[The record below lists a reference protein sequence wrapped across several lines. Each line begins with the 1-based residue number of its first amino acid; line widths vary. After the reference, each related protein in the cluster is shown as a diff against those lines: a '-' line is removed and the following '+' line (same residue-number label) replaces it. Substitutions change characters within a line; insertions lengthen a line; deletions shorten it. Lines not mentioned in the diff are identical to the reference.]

1 MKKKPVEII
10 IKSQG
15 GYHEHSFLAELKD
28 DKQLFAL
35 GSTPVEAIGKLF
47 IQRQKELG
55 FEIINR

>member
-1 MKKKPVEII
+1 MKKKAIEIV

-15 GYHEHSFLAELKD
+15 GHHEHNFLAELKD

-35 GSTPVEAIGKLF
+35 GGTAVEAIGNLF

-55 FEIINR
+55 FKISY